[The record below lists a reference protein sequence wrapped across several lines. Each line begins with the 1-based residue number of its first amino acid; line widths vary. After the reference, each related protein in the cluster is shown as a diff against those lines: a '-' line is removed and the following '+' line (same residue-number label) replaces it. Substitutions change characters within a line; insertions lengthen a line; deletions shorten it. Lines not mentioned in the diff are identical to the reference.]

1 MHALSFQFPF
11 PFTTLVSL
19 EPKNCHVSPVHSLRM
34 NGLLK
39 LRSQQYINY
48 YHLNLGQKHMKLMKT
63 TLFCLTK
70 LSQIRITLLLPSHRW
85 NLSSLLLLQVWVNL
99 IALCSLILRTESFS
113 CPSGKKKAWSQVLTP
128 WFWVTIYSQCVVG
141 NMFINIALGHSY
153 IYHILIIDNL
163 KMLYKSRIKH
173 FSLFEYFN
181 LSTSNIIL

>member
-113 CPSGKKKAWSQVLTP
+113 CPSGKKKVWSQVL
-128 WFWVTIYSQCVVG
+128 SCD
-141 NMFINIALGHSY
+141 LHS
-153 IYHILIIDNL
+153 
-163 KMLYKSRIKH
+163 KQ
-173 FSLFEYFN
+173 
-181 LSTSNIIL
+181 